1 MRNIAIIGCGNM
13 GSAIVSAILK
23 KGVQSAEHITIIERK
38 PNHYTTEFSKQ
49 GCRILEHIDPF
60 QGPFEVVILAVKP
73 QFCFE
78 ALEEMK
84 SKVTENTLIISIMAG
99 ISIEKIESY
108 FQNSQVIRAMP
119 NTPCSI
125 FMGMTVYCGNPQVKT
140 ESFNVAHQ
148 IFSAFGSAILVER
161 ERMIDSAT
169 AISGSGPAYVFYLAE
184 ALESGAMQ
192 LGFNRQQAK
201 ILARQT
207 LLGSSMLLEQSNES
221 PEDLR
226 KKVTSPGGTTEAA
239 IKQYDSVG
247 IKEELIK
254 GYQAAFERAV
264 ELGESS

>member
-1 MRNIAIIGCGNM
+1 M

-38 PNHYTTEFSKQ
+38 PNHYTAEFAKQ
-49 GCRILEHIDPF
+49 GCRIMEHIDPF

-78 ALEEMK
+78 ALEEMQ
-84 SKVTENTLIISIMAG
+84 SKVTENTVVISIMAG

-108 FQNSQVIRAMP
+108 FNQPQVIRAMP

-125 FMGMTVYCGNPQVKT
+125 LLGMTVYCGNPQVRP
-140 ESFNVAHQ
+140 ESFEVAQ
-148 IFSAFGSAILVER
+148 KIFSALGTAILVER

-169 AISGSGPAYVFYLAE
+169 AISGSGPAYIFYLAE
-184 ALESGAMQ
+184 AMEKGAME
-192 LGFNRQQAK
+192 LGFHRQQAK

-207 LLGSSMLLEQSNES
+207 LLGASTLLSQSDES

-239 IKQYDSVG
+239 MKQYDTAG
-247 IKEELIK
+247 LQKELIK
-254 GYQAAFERAV
+254 GYQAAYDRAV
-264 ELGESS
+264 ELGQSS